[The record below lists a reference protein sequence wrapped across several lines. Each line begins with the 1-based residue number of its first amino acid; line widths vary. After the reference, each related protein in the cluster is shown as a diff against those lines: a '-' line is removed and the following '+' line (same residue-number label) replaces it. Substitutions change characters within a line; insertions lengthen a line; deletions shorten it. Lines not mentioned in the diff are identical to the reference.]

1 MKRRIVATE
10 DGLLMKPSTLTTIV
24 DRTNIRDRFAENGI
38 HDISITTKTHYLGLF
53 GISNEI
59 AHITD
64 ELCYIMFG
72 TFGKPNSLDRY
83 SLFY

>member
-1 MKRRIVATE
+1 MKREVVAKE
-10 DGLLMKPSTLTTIV
+10 DGLLMKPSTLTTII
-24 DRTNIRDRFAENGI
+24 DRTNTRYRFGRNGLYDIR
-38 HDISITTKTHYLGLF
+38 ITTKTHYLGLF
-53 GISNEI
+53 GVSNEI
-59 AHITD
+59 VHITN